1 MKKEKTQ
8 YYSIS
13 SNGKNWIES
22 ERNPNKKQVNI
33 YDYVGGKMEFKGIG
47 QY

>member
-1 MKKEKTQ
+1 MKNIK
-8 YYSIS
+8 YFSIS
-13 SNGKNWIES
+13 SDGKNWIES

-33 YDYVGGKMEFKGIG
+33 YDLINGKMEFKGIG